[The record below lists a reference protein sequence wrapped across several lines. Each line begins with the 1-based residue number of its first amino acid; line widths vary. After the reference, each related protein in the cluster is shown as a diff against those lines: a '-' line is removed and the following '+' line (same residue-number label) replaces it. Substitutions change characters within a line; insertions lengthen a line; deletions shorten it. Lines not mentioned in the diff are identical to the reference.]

1 MLRAWGWA
9 ALCSGQ
15 YFGEVCKE
23 CVRVLEG
30 RKDDGSESSSWTGL
44 CKKLTLVQRRTM
56 VEVPEARA
64 MLSQAVPEGMDVII
78 CFNWIS

>member
-1 MLRAWGWA
+1 
-9 ALCSGQ
+9 
-15 YFGEVCKE
+15 
-23 CVRVLEG
+23 
-30 RKDDGSESSSWTGL
+30 
-44 CKKLTLVQRRTM
+44 M